1 MDNIED
7 EALYAIAL
15 SEVKGLSLAAARVLY
30 QAAGSARMVYEERKT
45 LSHLV
50 DNPSSEMCDALSHMD
65 EALSRAEREVLFSR
79 EHGIQILTPSHTNY
93 PHRLNH
99 CVDAPLVLYYKGKAD
114 LNAVHV
120 VSVVGTRHCT
130 DYGKQMCHRI
140 ASDLAASLPDVL
152 VVSGLAYGID
162 IKAHRAALEV
172 GLDTVGVL
180 AHGLDQIY
188 PALHRNTAIQMINQ
202 GGLLTEFM
210 SGINPVKMNFVRR
223 NRIIAGL
230 CDACIVVE
238 SAAKG
243 GGLITASIAQSY
255 NKEVFAV
262 PGRVG
267 DIYSEGCNRLIVKNE
282 AFMLQDVAE
291 LIKVMNW
298 DADVAKSREPK
309 EGNLFASFSPEEQRI
324 VDVLR
329 GSEGKHINLL
339 VSETGLSVQALSSI
353 LFQLEMKGAI
363 RVLPGAVYTL
373 A

>member
-1 MDNIED
+1 MDNTED

-50 DNPSSEMCDALSHMD
+50 DNPSPEVCEALSHMD
-65 EALSRAEREVLFSR
+65 DALSRAEREVTFSR
-79 EHGIQILTPSHTNY
+79 EHGIQILTPAHTDY
-93 PHRLNH
+93 PYRLTF
-99 CVDAPLVLYYKGKAD
+99 CVDAPLVLYYKGNAN
-114 LNAVHV
+114 LNATHV

-130 DYGKQMCHRI
+130 DYGRQMCHRI
-140 ASDLAASLPDVL
+140 ASDLAESFPGVL

-162 IKAHRAALEV
+162 INAHRAALNA
-172 GLDTVGVL
+172 GLETVGVL

-188 PALHRNTAIQMINQ
+188 PALHRNTAIQMISQ

-210 SGINPVKMNFVRR
+210 SGVNPVKMNFVRR

-238 SAAKG
+238 SASKG

-255 NKEVFAV
+255 NKEIFAV

-267 DIYSEGCNRLIVKNE
+267 DVYSEGCNRLIVKNE
-282 AFMLQDVAE
+282 AIMLQDVAG
-291 LIKVMNW
+291 LIEEMNW
-298 DADVAKSREPK
+298 TADVAKRKVLK
-309 EGNLFASFSPEEQRI
+309 ERNLFASFTPEEQRVI
-324 VDVLR
+324 NALC

-339 VSETGLSVQALSSI
+339 VAETGLSVQNLSSI

-363 RVLPGAVYTL
+363 RALPGSVYTK